1 MRGVAPSARLG
12 GRPVGC
18 WPCGAQSDGINLW
31 RCASAEIEAQ
41 RAMVALVKSSHPQI
55 GTIVDAPVQ
64 MRRAPTPCARPPGGG
79 DADFEAALRP
89 PAWPDGQA
97 P

>member
-1 MRGVAPSARLG
+1 
-12 GRPVGC
+12 
-18 WPCGAQSDGINLW
+18 
-31 RCASAEIEAQ
+31 
-41 RAMVALVKSSHPQI
+41 MVALVKSSHPQI